1 MMDPQHFRPPASVA
15 TADPSAPQRR
25 RLSLLIIEDNE
36 DDALLLSHRF
46 RHAGYELD
54 VLRVDTPAGTETAL
68 RNQHW
73 DLIISDHDLP
83 GFSAIAALGILQQ
96 LGLDIP
102 FIIVSGVIREETAIA
117 AMRAGAHDYLS
128 KNHLERLFPAVE
140 RELREA
146 GFRRERRRA
155 LASQHQTE
163 ARLQA
168 AAANTPGVI
177 FQMQR
182 RGEAPLEFLFA
193 SEATE
198 MLLGMTPSDLCRDG
212 RQFEDRLL
220 PEDKATLFAELEHT
234 ATSGTK
240 LNWEGRIHTL
250 AGDTKWINVRGSAR
264 TEVDGTQVWEGV
276 MWNITQSK
284 RTESELRASQLHLK
298 ALSNHLQN
306 AKEDERERIARDV
319 HDVLG
324 GHLVALK
331 FSTALMAAKPE
342 MPTEQLRERIT
353 QFQTLIDEA
362 IETVGRI
369 TRELRPGILKDFGL
383 AAAIESHAE
392 DFAQRTGIR
401 CHILC
406 ADDDVSLPEDESIA
420 LFRIFQE
427 ALTNV
432 SKHARAGLVEV
443 RLLHTGDGV
452 LLEVADDGIGVS
464 DADLSKPRSFGL
476 RGVRERVAS
485 LGGTVALQPRQPRGT
500 LLQVT
505 LPAPEGSQLITGEA
519 TS

>member
-1 MMDPQHFRPPASVA
+1 MDPAH
-15 TADPSAPQRR
+15 PSRR
-25 RLSLLIIEDNE
+25 RLRLLIIEDNE
-36 DDALLLSHRF
+36 DDALLVSHRF

-54 VLRVDTPAGTETAL
+54 VLRVDTPSGTETAL
-68 RNQHW
+68 RNQPW

-83 GFSAIAALGILQQ
+83 GFSAIAALGVMQQ

-102 FIIVSGVIREETAIA
+102 FIIVSGVIREETAVA
-117 AMRAGAHDYLS
+117 AMRAGAHDYMS
-128 KNHLERLFPAVE
+128 KNRLERLIPAVE

-146 GFRRERRRA
+146 ENRRERSRA
-155 LASQHQTE
+155 LAAQRQTE
-163 ARLQA
+163 ARLHA

-182 RGEAPLEFLFA
+182 RPDTALEFLFA

-198 MLLGMTPSDLCRDG
+198 MLLGMSPKALCQDSRL
-212 RQFEDRLL
+212 FLDRLI
-220 PEDKATLFAELEHT
+220 PEDMATLMVELDRN
-234 ATSGTK
+234 ARSNDK
-240 LNWEGRIHTL
+240 LNWEGRIHST
-250 AGDTKWINVRGSAR
+250 AGDTKWINLRGSAR
-264 TEVDGTQVWEGV
+264 TEADGTQVWEGV

-331 FSTALMAAKPE
+331 FSTSLIASKAD
-342 MPTEQLRERIT
+342 MPPDQIRERIA
-353 QFQTLIDEA
+353 QIQALIDEA
-362 IETVGRI
+362 IETVGRV

-383 AAAIESHAE
+383 AAAIESQAE
-392 DFAQRTGIR
+392 DFAQRTGVVCR
-401 CHILC
+401 ILC
-406 ADDDVSLPEDESIA
+406 ADDDIDLPEDESIA

-427 ALTNV
+427 ALTNI
-432 SKHARAGLVEV
+432 SKHAGADLVEI
-443 RLLHTGDGV
+443 RLMHTGDGV
-452 LLEVADDGIGVS
+452 ALEVGDNGKGIS
-464 DADLSKPRSFGL
+464 DEDLSKPRSFGL

-485 LGGTVALQPRQPRGT
+485 LGGQVTLQPRLPCGT

-505 LPAPEGSQLITGEA
+505 LPSSDTPHQPGPESV
-519 TS
+519 S

>member
-1 MMDPQHFRPPASVA
+1 MNTESRAH
-15 TADPSAPQRR
+15 R
-25 RLSLLIIEDNE
+25 RLRLLMIEDNE

-46 RHAGYELD
+46 RHAGYDLE
-54 VLRVDTPAGTETAL
+54 VLRVDTPAGTESAL
-68 RNQHW
+68 RHHAW

-96 LGLDIP
+96 LHLDIP

-128 KNHLERLFPAVE
+128 KNRLERLFPAVE

-146 GFRRERRRA
+146 RNRRVR
-155 LASQHQTE
+155 QHELKIQQQTE
-163 ARLQA
+163 ARLHA

-182 RGEAPLEFLFA
+182 RPDQTLEFLFA

-198 MLLGMTPSDLCRDG
+198 MLLGMSPKALCSDGTR
-212 RQFEDRLL
+212 FESQLL
-220 PEDKATLFAELEHT
+220 PEDAEALFAELEHS
-234 ATSGTK
+234 AGTGAK
-240 LNWEGRIHTL
+240 LNWEGRIHTT
-250 AGDTKWINVRGSAR
+250 AGDTKWINVRGSGR
-264 TEVDGTQVWEGV
+264 TERDGTQVWEGV

-306 AKEDERERIARDV
+306 AKEEERERIARDV

-331 FSTALMAAKPE
+331 FSTALIASKPD
-342 MPTEQLRERIT
+342 MPAEQLHERIG
-353 QFQTLIDEA
+353 QIQILIDEA
-362 IETVGRI
+362 IETVGRV

-392 DFAQRTGIR
+392 DFAQRTGLTCR
-401 CHILC
+401 ILC
-406 ADDDVSLPEDESIA
+406 ADDDAELPEDESIA

-432 SKHARAGLVEV
+432 SKHARAQTVEV

-452 LLEVADDGIGVS
+452 LLEVGDDGIGIS
-464 DADLSKPRSFGL
+464 EDDLTKPKSFGL
-476 RGVRERVAS
+476 RGVRERIAS
-485 LGGTVALQPRQPRGT
+485 LGGTVMMQPRAPKGT
-500 LLQVT
+500 LLQITV
-505 LPAPEGSQLITGEA
+505 PAPESTPQRDLEEPVE
-519 TS
+519 

>member
-1 MMDPQHFRPPASVA
+1 MNAETPAHRPL
-15 TADPSAPQRR
+15 
-25 RLSLLIIEDNE
+25 RLLMIEDNE
-36 DDALLLSHRF
+36 DDAMLLSHRF

-54 VLRVDTPAGTETAL
+54 VLRVDTPAGTESAL
-68 RNQHW
+68 RNHPW

-83 GFSAIAALGILQQ
+83 GFSAIAALGILKQ
-96 LGLDIP
+96 LHLDIP

-128 KNHLERLFPAVE
+128 KNRLERLFPAVE

-146 GFRRERRRA
+146 QNRRA
-155 LASQHQTE
+155 RQRELKVQQQTE
-163 ARLQA
+163 ARLHA

-182 RGEAPLEFLFA
+182 RPGEALEFLFA

-198 MLLGMTPSDLCRDG
+198 MLLGMSPKTLCAEGTR
-212 RQFEDRLL
+212 FESQLL
-220 PEDKATLFAELEHT
+220 PEDRNTLFAELEQS
-234 ATSGTK
+234 ARSGDK
-240 LNWEGRIHTL
+240 LNWEGRIHTT

-264 TEVDGTQVWEGV
+264 TETDGTQVWEGV

-306 AKEDERERIARDV
+306 AKEEERERIARDV

-331 FSTALMAAKPE
+331 FSTALIAAKPD
-342 MPTEQLRERIT
+342 MPSGLLHERIG
-353 QFQTLIDEA
+353 QIQTLIDEA
-362 IETVGRI
+362 IETVGRV

-392 DFAQRTGIR
+392 DFAQRTGLVCR
-401 CHILC
+401 ILC
-406 ADDDVSLPEDESIA
+406 ADDDAELPEDESIA

-432 SKHARAGLVEV
+432 SKHARATEVEV
-443 RLLHTGDGV
+443 RLMHTGDGV
-452 LLEVADDGIGVS
+452 LLEVGDNGVGIS
-464 DADLSKPRSFGL
+464 EEDLAKPKSFGL
-476 RGVRERVAS
+476 RGVRERIAS
-485 LGGTVALQPRQPRGT
+485 LGGTVVMQARAPRGT
-500 LLQVT
+500 LLQITV
-505 LPAPEGSQLITGEA
+505 PAADSHQYA
-519 TS
+519 TQQESTE

>member
-1 MMDPQHFRPPASVA
+1 MDTEPPAH
-15 TADPSAPQRR
+15 R
-25 RLSLLIIEDNE
+25 RLRLLIIEDNE
-36 DDALLLSHRF
+36 DDALLLTHRF
-46 RHAGYELD
+46 RHAGYDLD

-68 RNQHW
+68 RNQTW

-117 AMRAGAHDYLS
+117 AMRAGAHDYMA
-128 KNHLERLFPAVE
+128 KNRLERLFPAVE

-146 GFRRERRRA
+146 KNRRERSRA
-155 LASQHQTE
+155 QLMQQQTE
-163 ARLQA
+163 ARLHA

-182 RGEAPLEFLFA
+182 RPGEKIEFLFA

-198 MLLGMTPSDLCRDG
+198 MLLGMTPKMLCSDSSL
-212 RQFEDRLL
+212 FEAQLL
-220 PEDKATLFAELEHT
+220 PEDKTTLFAELEQT
-234 ATSGTK
+234 ARLGDK
-240 LNWEGRIHTL
+240 LNWEGRIHTT

-264 TEVDGTQVWEGV
+264 TEADGTQVWEGV

-284 RTESELRASQLHLK
+284 RTEAELRASQLHLK

-331 FSTALMAAKPE
+331 FSTSLIASKPD
-342 MPTEQLRERIT
+342 MPAEQLRERIG
-353 QFQTLIDEA
+353 QIQALIDDA
-362 IETVGRI
+362 IETVGRV

-401 CHILC
+401 CEILC
-406 ADDDVSLPEDESIA
+406 ADDDIDLPEDESIA

-427 ALTNV
+427 ALTNI
-432 SKHARAGLVEV
+432 SKHAEAETVEI
-443 RLLHTGDGV
+443 RLMHTGDGV
-452 LLEVADDGIGVS
+452 ALEVGDDGKGIS
-464 DADLSKPRSFGL
+464 EDDLSKPRSFGL

-485 LGGTVALQPRQPRGT
+485 LGGHVTLQSRVPRGT
-500 LLQVT
+500 LLSVT
-505 LPAPEGSQLITGEA
+505 LPISDAPA
-519 TS
+519 TAGQEPVS